1 MAFPGQNPHSSHP
14 ELGGRKALGHGLVL
28 KSLPAILEAG
38 APVATMELPVN
49 PATPSAQNP
58 GQQPASCRPAVG
70 VRKAS
75 NQESQQ

>member
-28 KSLPAILEAG
+28 KSLLAILEAG

-58 GQQPASCRPAVG
+58 AAS
-70 VRKAS
+70 
-75 NQESQQ
+75 QL